1 MTCTQT
7 AAHPGPLS
15 TPSRSSRLSRLST
28 MAIATA
34 GLAGALA
41 LPQAAWSQPA
51 PPAPPM
57 GMTPPPPM
65 GAAPMPTPMPAR
77 AAPAAPA
84 TPTVRIRGTVVYA
97 DAAKLIVKD
106 RGGEV
111 VSMARVPDLPVSE
124 VYPIRIADITK
135 GSYIGTA
142 AMPQPDGTQRALEV
156 LVFPPE
162 ARGTG
167 EGHFPWD
174 LEPKSTM
181 TNATVADMAAA
192 PSNVRGGQRMR
203 LSYKGGEKVVVV
215 PADVPVVTFRPGDES
230 LLVPGA
236 RVLVNAQE
244 RNGMPTALR
253 VLAGKNGFVPPM

>member
-1 MTCTQT
+1 
-7 AAHPGPLS
+7 
-15 TPSRSSRLSRLST
+15 

-41 LPQAAWSQPA
+41 LPQAAWSQPV

-57 GMTPPPPM
+57 GMAPPPPM
-65 GAAPMPTPMPAR
+65 GTAPMPAR

-84 TPTVRIRGTVVYA
+84 APTVRIRGTVVYA
-97 DAAKLIVKD
+97 DATQLIVKD

-111 VSMARVPDLPVSE
+111 VSLKRVPDLPVSE
-124 VYPIRIADITK
+124 VYPIRLADITK

-181 TNATVADMAAA
+181 TNATVADLAAA
-192 PSNVRGGQRMR
+192 PASVRGGQQLR
-203 LSYKGGEKVVVV
+203 LAYKGGEKTVIV
-215 PADVPVVTFRPGDES
+215 PRDVPVVTFRPGTDA

-244 RNGMPTALR
+244 RNGTPTAVR
-253 VLAGKNGFVPPM
+253 VLAGRNGFVPPM